1 MLLDTS
7 KSRHDS
13 IERLLD
19 PEQRTIYKLPIVC
32 YYLSI

>member
-7 KSRHDS
+7 KCRQYGIES
-13 IERLLD
+13 ILD
-19 PEQRTIYKLPIVC
+19 PEQRTICELPIC